1 MQNEPG
7 SKAEHMD
14 TIIDCPPD
22 AFRPQFI
29 VFTVPPFESWAENIE
44 QNCLYVGLAVGISV
58 GIEVGSIEG
67 IGEGKDDGCWVGLVD
82 GKAVGRDE
90 GGAEGFGVGK
100 LVGTYVTS
108 PLADPAMAK
117 SPEQR
122 LDPMHPSRITYV

>member
-1 MQNEPG
+1 VQNEPG

-29 VFTVPPFESWAENIE
+29 VLTVSPFESIAENIE

-58 GIEVGSIEG
+58 GIELGSIVG
-67 IGEGKDDGCWVGLVD
+67 IGEGMDDGCWVGAVD
-82 GKAVGRDE
+82 GNAVGRDE
-90 GGAEGFGVGK
+90 GGAVGFGVGK
-100 LVGTYVTS
+100 MVGTYVTS

-122 LDPMHPSRITYV
+122 LVPKHPSRITYV